1 MPQSSIFSR
10 PEQDMEETQRKVV
23 ANLKSQTENL
33 LRNFGPDDARKT
45 ISFLDMEMFMRHLW
59 ITFFLGA
66 PVKIEFIW
74 NIKEIVE
81 HDTLGFTETTERD
94 DQEIELIMMHPTK
107 KYTHS
112 WISDQGRS
120 MALDRVST
128 VVHELIHAF
137 LDSLGCCKCA
147 SDHENMSNHGGA
159 FQTLAKTIEEQA
171 PRLIGL
177 QLNLGR
183 LNGMMVDME
192 EEG

>member
-1 MPQSSIFSR
+1 
-10 PEQDMEETQRKVV
+10 
-23 ANLKSQTENL
+23 
-33 LRNFGPDDARKT
+33 
-45 ISFLDMEMFMRHLW
+45 
-59 ITFFLGA
+59 
-66 PVKIEFIW
+66 
-74 NIKEIVE
+74 
-81 HDTLGFTETTERD
+81 
-94 DQEIELIMMHPTK
+94 
-107 KYTHS
+107 
-112 WISDQGRS
+112 

-159 FQTLAKTIEEQA
+159 FQTLAKAIEEQA

-192 EEG
+192 EEGEKRNVPSVHDLEVYGFIDPPAVSV

>member
-66 PVKIEFIW
+66 SVKIEFIW

-112 WISDQGRS
+112 
-120 MALDRVST
+120 
-128 VVHELIHAF
+128 
-137 LDSLGCCKCA
+137 
-147 SDHENMSNHGGA
+147 
-159 FQTLAKTIEEQA
+159 
-171 PRLIGL
+171 
-177 QLNLGR
+177 
-183 LNGMMVDME
+183 
-192 EEG
+192 